1 MRCSLQVFL
10 PVFEKINVR
19 LKRLAVLKMALEA
32 KYVDFVVMTNPWSEK
47 KIKIQLFP
55 RLTWQ
60 PLIRILI
67 ICRTLDR
74 QCRFPSSVEIHR
86 EGWLSFEFHIKLNLC
101 YELADGSVQPKSLI
115 AALYSWRKCTCQT
128 CTKND
133 VVILVLGI
141 HKLHHGQMEQIG
153 LANEAKVWCI
163 SLHLDNAFCTC
174 KCLIPTLIF
183 HLQNLFTC
191 SKSELSEFLRCLIST
206 W

>member
-1 MRCSLQVFL
+1 MRCSLQGFL

-32 KYVDFVVMTNPWSEK
+32 KYVNFVVMTNPWSEK

-115 AALYSWRKCTCQT
+115 AALYSWRRCTCQT
-128 CTKND
+128 CTKKWRRNS
-133 VVILVLGI
+133 
-141 HKLHHGQMEQIG
+141 
-153 LANEAKVWCI
+153 
-163 SLHLDNAFCTC
+163 SLRNTQTS
-174 KCLIPTLIF
+174 PWSNGT
-183 HLQNLFTC
+183 NWT
-191 SKSELSEFLRCLIST
+191 S
-206 W
+206 

>member
-1 MRCSLQVFL
+1 MPLLGIRLVILNTSCISGLFL
-10 PVFEKINVR
+10 NYNELLPSR
-19 LKRLAVLKMALEA
+19 LLASFRKNQRSA
-32 KYVDFVVMTNPWSEK
+32 KTLGCIEDGPWSKICKLCCDDQPLEWKK

-115 AALYSWRKCTCQT
+115 AALYSWRRCTCQT
-128 CTKND
+128 CTKKWRRNS
-133 VVILVLGI
+133 
-141 HKLHHGQMEQIG
+141 
-153 LANEAKVWCI
+153 
-163 SLHLDNAFCTC
+163 SLRNTQTS
-174 KCLIPTLIF
+174 PWSNGT
-183 HLQNLFTC
+183 NWT
-191 SKSELSEFLRCLIST
+191 S
-206 W
+206 